1 MQFVDIIVAVL
12 FAIVAIAILG
22 YVGLVIPELRAYLKQ
37 NAKLAAI
44 FSFIFDAAP
53 VKNESKKTPLPLQVT
68 IEGLIPIV
76 FWLLILLPMFIF
88 PVVLIIFPILGIPW
102 SYLLPPAP

>member
-1 MQFVDIIVAVL
+1 MQFVDIVVGLL

-37 NAKLAAI
+37 NAKLAGI
-44 FSFIFDAAP
+44 FSLIFDAAP
-53 VKNESKKTPLPLQVT
+53 AQKESKKTLLPIQVT

-88 PVVLIIFPILGIPW
+88 PIVLIIFPILGIPW
-102 SYLLPPAP
+102 SYLLPPVP

>member
-22 YVGLVIPELRAYLKQ
+22 YLGLVIPELMAYLKQ

-53 VKNESKKTPLPLQVT
+53 VQKESKKTQLPLQVT

-76 FWLLILLPMFIF
+76 FWLLILLPMFIY
-88 PVVLIIFPILGIPW
+88 PVVLIIFPIKGIPW
-102 SYLLPPAP
+102 TNLLPPAP